1 MQIWRTLYAMNIC
14 ENPFRSKSITAFE
27 MFTFISEI
35 CVSFFCAPRSTSPVP
50 RLRPRPEALFGK
62 RVVLQSSTRVGHVP
76 PSEDRRFVH
85 HWTAVPIDKQSRLV
99 IRPRKG
105 RLIFY
110 FFFWGGLWQGG
121 CVASTPRSRTRTY
134 MRALKIR
141 RRPPAPLQDWPQL
154 WGTPQNLRSC
164 R

>member
-1 MQIWRTLYAMNIC
+1 
-14 ENPFRSKSITAFE
+14 

-35 CVSFFCAPRSTSPVP
+35 RVSFFCAPRSTTPVP

-62 RVVLQSSTRVGHVP
+62 RVVLQSSARVGHVP

-85 HWTAVPIDKQSRLV
+85 HGTAVPVDKQPRLV
-99 IRPRKG
+99 IRPLKG
-105 RLIFY
+105 WFIFY
-110 FFFWGGLWQGG
+110 FWERGG
-121 CVASTPRSRTRTY
+121 CVASMPRSHIRMY
-134 MRALKIR
+134 MRALWIR
-141 RRPPAPLQDWPQL
+141 WRPPAPLKHWPQL